1 MHFSAT
7 HSAVVNAIRI
17 SRGQTRSPT
26 QTTTIVLAVGEFL
39 RHYLAFLPQK
49 SSILIFRVLRTSA
62 RRLHPVRWED
72 FDTCALLG
80 AAAATTRAGDIGRV
94 FLMDEVTSVARPR
107 FDTPPRALSN
117 TPPNAD
123 VHVHNTNARPS

>member
-39 RHYLAFLPQK
+39 RHYLAVLPQK
-49 SSILIFRVLRTSA
+49 SSILIFRVFTHLRPDSSTYTLFGGKTSIPA
-62 RRLHPVRWED
+62 R
-72 FDTCALLG
+72 FSALLLLPRG
-80 AAAATTRAGDIGRV
+80 QG
-94 FLMDEVTSVARPR
+94 TSGE
-107 FDTPPRALSN
+107 S
-117 TPPNAD
+117 
-123 VHVHNTNARPS
+123 S